1 MKKIYLFLAFIFVA
15 LATNLHAQCDSDAGM
30 MSPNT
35 LTDCGEGS
43 INVPA
48 STGTFLEDDDTLFYA
63 LHDSSTDVLGTI
75 LAISPNSD
83 VIFQGTL
90 ETGVIYYL
98 SAVVGNTTGIGTFD
112 LDDPCLSV
120 APGTPVVF
128 EELIDFVIPDVVLGC
143 QGEGGIF
150 DCVIPDG
157 YTVIFS
163 DGSTTCPWLVPGPGI
178 YSLTIV
184 SPYGCTMDV
193 TFAVDAPAPIDVIIE
208 NPGEL
213 NCENQEISLFPTV
226 TGGSPPY
233 TFNWN
238 NGINGDMVITSFPGI
253 YCVEVTDVNGCIG
266 NACIDIVA
274 NYEDCSSIEGTITK
288 DEDNNCAVSIDE
300 TPLAGRMILAEST
313 EGNFYGY
320 TNDEGKYYI
329 PAPVGTYQ
337 VQVINPAPIV
347 WQSCPTQEVIVE
359 DTDIALIADFALQP
373 ILDCPLLSVD
383 LSTWVLR
390 PCFDVNY
397 AVNYCNEGTVAAENA
412 YIDVIFDELIT
423 VNSSTA
429 EYTNPEPNLYR
440 FDLGTLDIGTC
451 GLFLIEVQM
460 SCDAELGQTV
470 CNQAVIY
477 PHEPCSPDPNWN
489 GASVKV
495 TGDCNGDEVSFN
507 LENIGTANMETP
519 SGYIVIEDGVMLS
532 TEPIDFELDAGEILP
547 LSFPANGSTYTVQV
561 MQVAGHPG
569 FSAPTSSV
577 EACGTNE
584 DGEVSQGF
592 ILQFP
597 LDENDNWIS
606 EDCRVV
612 TGSYDPNDKAGSPRG
627 YGENHYID
635 KGQDIEYLIRFQNTG
650 TDTAF
655 LVRIDDVLAPEL
667 DITTLRAGASS
678 HPYELNIRGA
688 DTLEFLFENILLP
701 DSFVNEVAS
710 HGFVQFKVSQ
720 REGLE
725 YGTIIENTAGI
736 YFDFNEAIITNTTF
750 HELGEAYVEVT
761 SAQNVIMENLQA
773 EISPN
778 PVMNEFTLSLS
789 GVDFKEGRLEVYDV
803 SGKLIKTEI
812 FNDKTSLIRKNN
824 NAEGLYFYKIYLD
837 NEFAASGKL
846 VFVR

>member
-15 LATNLHAQCDSDAGM
+15 LATNLQAQCDSDAGM
-30 MSPNT
+30 MSSNV
-35 LTDCGEGS
+35 LTDCSVGS

-48 STGTFLEDDDTLFYA
+48 STDTFLEDDDIILYA
-63 LHDSSTDVLGTI
+63 LHDSSTDVLGTVI
-75 LAISPNSD
+75 EIFPNSN
-83 VIFQGTL
+83 ITFQGAI
-90 ETGVIYYL
+90 EIGVVYYL
-98 SAVVGNTTGIGTFD
+98 SAIVGNEIGGTID

-120 APGTPVVF
+120 STGTPVVF
-128 EELIDFVIPDVVLGC
+128 EEVIDFPIPDIILDC
-143 QGEGGIF
+143 QGGTGVF
-150 DCVIPDG
+150 DCVIPDE
-157 YTVIFS
+157 YTVTFP
-163 DGSTTCPWLVPGPGI
+163 DGSTTCPWIVTAPGVYTLLI
-178 YSLTIV
+178 ESA
-184 SPYGCTMDV
+184 YGCTQESV
-193 TFAVDAPAPIDVIIE
+193 FIVDAPAPINVIIE
-208 NPGEL
+208 NSGDL
-213 NCENQEISLFPTV
+213 NCGNQEISLFPFV
-226 TGGSPPY
+226 TGGTAPY
-233 TFNWN
+233 TFDWN
-238 NGINGDMVITSFPGI
+238 NGITGEIINTSFPGI
-253 YCVEVTDVNGCIG
+253 YCVTVTDANGCIS

-274 NYEDCSSIEGTITK
+274 NFEDCSSIEGTIVK
-288 DEDNNCAVSIDE
+288 DEDNNCLVNVGE
-300 TPLAGRMILAEST
+300 TPLAGRLISAESA
-313 EGNFYGY
+313 EGNYYGY
-320 TNDEGKYYI
+320 TNEEGQYYI

-347 WQSCPTQEVIVE
+347 WQSCPAQEVIVE
-359 DTDIALIADFALQP
+359 DAGITLIADFALQP

-383 LSTWVLR
+383 LSTWVMR
-390 PCFDVNY
+390 PCFNMNY
-397 AVNYCNEGTVAAENA
+397 AVNYCNEGTIIAEDA
-412 YIDVIFDELIT
+412 YIEVTFDELIT
-423 VNSSTA
+423 VNGSTA

-440 FDLGTLDIGTC
+440 FDLGTLDIGQC
-451 GLFLIEVQM
+451 GLFLIDVQT
-460 SCDAELGQTV
+460 SCDAELGQTI

-477 PHEPCSPDPNWN
+477 PHEPCAPDPSWN
-489 GASVKV
+489 GASVEV
-495 TGDCNGDEVSFN
+495 RGDCNGDEVSFD
-507 LENIGTANMETP
+507 LENVGTGNMEMP

-577 EACGTNE
+577 ESCGTNA
-584 DGEVSQGF
+584 DGEISQGF

-627 YGENHYID
+627 YGDNHYID

-667 DITTLRAGASS
+667 DITTIRPGASS

-750 HELGEAYVEVT
+750 HELGEAYVGMT
-761 SAQNVIMENLQA
+761 SAQNVILENLQA

-778 PVMNEFTLSLS
+778 PVANEFTLSLS
-789 GVDFKEGRLEVYDV
+789 GVDFKAGRLDIYDI
-803 SGKLIKTEI
+803 SGKLVKTEI
-812 FNDKTSLIRKNN
+812 FNDKRSLIRKNE
-824 NAEGLYFYKIYLD
+824 NAEGLYFYKVYLD
-837 NEFAASGKL
+837 NEFVASGKL